1 MTQRSF
7 DPDTS
12 REMVGD
18 ERAREIESKARVDA
32 DAGEGAYD
40 PPNRY
45 SPTAT
50 CAERGGVNV
59 RTTSGTQCI
68 RAEVLPSPNETP

>member
-1 MTQRSF
+1 
-7 DPDTS
+7 
-12 REMVGD
+12 MVKDQELVVEWD
-18 ERAREIESKARVDA
+18 EDGGVVVDA